1 MPPVLSPHNKVHGS
15 PRTQDRLSPSTC
27 LHRLLS
33 LRAHTQSPTHHDTRH
48 GPAACVDRCV
58 HMQYV
63 RVQMLPG
70 KQAFLCSAARSL
82 PGSSTQYATSGSG
95 LVAVPVSKMLRDE
108 LTLLLPHSCEVMDA
122 SQCLAVHK
130 HDLRIKPGCRL
141 PGAGPPAQAASL
153 HNSCTAATSAL
164 VNCRRRPLQEC
175 LHCRQSFLQL
185 LESLGE
191 FLLAVHK
198 LQQHLAVQSIRRCPL
213 HCVRCVLHPV
223 RRR

>member
-1 MPPVLSPHNKVHGS
+1 MTLRTMPPVLSPHKVHDS

-27 LHRLLS
+27 LHRLLN
-33 LRAHTQSPTHHDTRH
+33 LRAHTHSPTHHDTKH
-48 GPAACVDRCV
+48 GPAACIDRCV
-58 HMQYV
+58 HMEYV

-108 LTLLLPHSCEVMDA
+108 LTLL
-122 SQCLAVHK
+122 CLTTARSWTPRNCRYA

-141 PGAGPPAQAASL
+141 CRASPPAQAASL

-175 LHCRQSFLQL
+175 LHCLK
-185 LESLGE
+185 SLARG
-191 FLLAVHK
+191 
-198 LQQHLAVQSIRRCPL
+198 
-213 HCVRCVLHPV
+213 VLG
-223 RRR
+223 

>member
-1 MPPVLSPHNKVHGS
+1 MIRGTALLLALIVACTCTMFVCPCYLGSKLSFV
-15 PRTQDRLSPSTC
+15 
-27 LHRLLS
+27 
-33 LRAHTQSPTHHDTRH
+33 LRAT
-48 GPAACVDRCV
+48 
-58 HMQYV
+58 
-63 RVQMLPG
+63 
-70 KQAFLCSAARSL
+70 SL
-82 PGSSTQYATSGSG
+82 PGSSTQSATSGSG

-108 LTLLLPHSCEVMDA
+108 LTLLLPHSCEVTDA
-122 SQCLAVHK
+122 SQCRHP

-141 PGAGPPAQAASL
+141 RGACPPAQAASF

-175 LHCRQSFLQL
+175 LHCLKSFLQL
-185 LESLGE
+185 VEFSGE

-198 LQQHLAVQSIRRCPL
+198 LQQHLAVQSMRRCPH

>member
-1 MPPVLSPHNKVHGS
+1 MTLHELKTGCHH
-15 PRTQDRLSPSTC
+15 PRACAACSTC
-27 LHRLLS
+27 ELTHKAQLTMIRSTALLLAS
-33 LRAHTQSPTHHDTRH
+33 IVACTCTMFVCPCYLGSKLSFVLRAT
-48 GPAACVDRCV
+48 
-58 HMQYV
+58 
-63 RVQMLPG
+63 
-70 KQAFLCSAARSL
+70 SL
-82 PGSSTQYATSGSG
+82 PGSSTQSATSGSG

-141 PGAGPPAQAASL
+141 PGACPPAQAASL

-175 LHCRQSFLQL
+175 LHCLKSVFQL
-185 LESLGE
+185 VEFLGE
-191 FLLAVHK
+191 FFLTVHK
-198 LQQHLAVQSIRRCPL
+198 LQQHLAVQSMRRCPH